1 MQGQPAM
8 STFTASTL
16 SKLSEA
22 YESPVYLSP
31 ACTPHGMTN
40 KKSQNALHEAFQN
53 MLITLHLAL
62 SPSTS
67 FDKKKAKATCPTP
80 CQLEGSSVL
89 LAKVFAPQLRWDWPN
104 RMMGAL
110 LHKSITFVRIQK
122 CDFHKRLKKNSL
134 KLSLSTCLLVTGL
147 KAEQIRPIL
156 ESDPYYKGSRSGCI
170 ACV

>member
-1 MQGQPAM
+1 LKRTESIGISSHIQEGTSTVSMQGQPAM
-8 STFTASTL
+8 STITASTL

-31 ACTPHGMTN
+31 TCTPHGMTN

-80 CQLEGSSVL
+80 C
-89 LAKVFAPQLRWDWPN
+89 
-104 RMMGAL
+104 
-110 LHKSITFVRIQK
+110 
-122 CDFHKRLKKNSL
+122 
-134 KLSLSTCLLVTGL
+134 
-147 KAEQIRPIL
+147 
-156 ESDPYYKGSRSGCI
+156 
-170 ACV
+170 